1 MASASWKNLSS
12 GKMTPQSKAMAF
24 SLEKVVVLGRGGTQG
39 NLQVGARR
47 FRRRRAV
54 VHRVLRTRGDGA
66 PAGFETGHAGSLTG
80 APFLR
85 TDRSLSR
92 SPRAAGYCCF
102 LGAALRGALPGA
114 GLALL
119 GAGLAAGLDFSL
131 PPIRVKA
138 SSALKGKCRID
149 V

>member
-1 MASASWKNLSS
+1 ML
-12 GKMTPQSKAMAF
+12 
-24 SLEKVVVLGRGGTQG
+24 VLGRGGTQG

-47 FRRRRAV
+47 FRRRGSLA
-54 VHRVLRTRGDGA
+54 HGVLRTRGDGA
-66 PAGFETGHAGSLTG
+66 LTGFETGHADGCPVPPYGSFPVPL
-80 APFLR
+80 AA
-85 TDRSLSR
+85 
-92 SPRAAGYCCF
+92 RAAGYCCF

-119 GAGLAAGLDFSL
+119 GAGLAAGLGFSL

>member
-66 PAGFETGHAGSLTG
+66 LTGFETGHADGCPVPPYGSFPVPL
-80 APFLR
+80 AV
-85 TDRSLSR
+85 
-92 SPRAAGYCCF
+92 RAAGYCCF
-102 LGAALRGALPGA
+102 
-114 GLALL
+114 
-119 GAGLAAGLDFSL
+119 
-131 PPIRVKA
+131 
-138 SSALKGKCRID
+138 
-149 V
+149 